1 MSRRV
6 LHTCLLAL
14 SALLIA
20 GFTNADAQSAG
31 YTPTAQNG
39 GTAYLAPAGKAQLVN
54 GIAIPPADA
63 PPQVAAMITA
73 ANAISTKPYRYG
85 GGHAKFQDSAY
96 DCSGSVSYVL
106 HGGGLLTSPLFSSL
120 FMKWGD
126 PGIGRWVTVYTNPGH
141 AFMVIAGLRFDTGFR
156 DRGAHITGI
165 RPGSGPRWGKPR
177 PTKGYVARHPV
188 GF

>member
-1 MSRRV
+1 MFRRV

-14 SALLIA
+14 AALLIA
-20 GFTNADAQSAG
+20 GFTTTAYG
-31 YTPTAQNG
+31 YTPTASNG
-39 GTAYLAPAGKAQLVN
+39 GTAYLAPGGKAQLVN

-63 PPQVAAMITA
+63 PPQVVGMINA
-73 ANAISTKPYRYG
+73 ANAISSKPYRYG
-85 GGHAKFQDSAY
+85 GGHAKFEDTAY

-106 HGGGLLTSPLFSSL
+106 HGGGLLTSPLFSTL

-126 PGIGRWVTVYTNPGH
+126 AGIGRWATVYANGGH
-141 AFMVIAGLRFDTGFR
+141 AFMVLAGLRFDTGYR

-177 PTKGYVARHPV
+177 PTAGYVARHPT